1 MTVFKYFIKIALR
14 NKWIILAYATIF
26 FILAIAISSDTE
38 REAPDFLLDIKL
50 NIGIIDN
57 SHSELSDSLKNYL
70 IKRNNIIEI
79 IPDEEYIKEQIF
91 LEAADAIIVIPEN
104 FEERVINKQKS
115 VEIYRDDRK
124 MESIQVQN
132 QINRFLIF
140 ANATYKEGKF
150 DLKEV
155 NLALNE
161 KAEIELIKKDD
172 RIRNDS
178 VNEWFRSYYNFAGY
192 IIMAIYIAIMGIIM
206 ADFNNDN
213 IKNRGKISPKKSSRF
228 NAEIYLGQLTIAA
241 VITSVFAIGSIVLKG
256 KYIEG
261 IDLSKYIINVTVFSF
276 SILSLTF
283 LINSIFK
290 HKFVISG
297 LSTVLSLGTAFI
309 SGVMVPQQLLG
320 DKILTIAK
328 FFPTYYFVKINDMQI
343 GSLPDIKHEILM
355 QLLFAGIFLLAGFGF
370 SGIKQRAR

>member
-1 MTVFKYFIKIALR
+1 
-14 NKWIILAYATIF
+14 
-26 FILAIAISSDTE
+26 
-38 REAPDFLLDIKL
+38 
-50 NIGIIDN
+50 
-57 SHSELSDSLKNYL
+57 
-70 IKRNNIIEI
+70 
-79 IPDEEYIKEQIF
+79 
-91 LEAADAIIVIPEN
+91 
-104 FEERVINKQKS
+104 
-115 VEIYRDDRK
+115 
-124 MESIQVQN
+124 
-132 QINRFLIF
+132 
-140 ANATYKEGKF
+140 
-150 DLKEV
+150 
-155 NLALNE
+155 
-161 KAEIELIKKDD
+161 
-172 RIRNDS
+172 
-178 VNEWFRSYYNFAGY
+178 
-192 IIMAIYIAIMGIIM
+192 MAIYIAIMGIMM

-241 VITSVFAIGSIVLKG
+241 VITSVFALGSIVLKG
-256 KYIEG
+256 KYIAG

-320 DKILTIAK
+320 DKILAIAK